1 MLTWART
8 GHGVHKPPF
17 QGQLAFS
24 CEDCLPSL
32 PDAPPAHVTGQ
43 AKPFPSTAGTSI
55 WLRPRVLRAGILAI
69 VHPDRCLSL
78 PSVKAPRR
86 SSSSVWQPLAITLSG
101 SVSVGLTINPE
112 NGRIRSTLSGSQDHQ
127 RLFLAE
133 SCPGGDALPCKNP
146 LEAPTPSLPLAP
158 VPECWPLRTRRELG
172 GHRSTPLPCGSGLMR
187 AGQPPGTCKETD
199 L

>member
-55 WLRPRVLRAGILAI
+55 WLRPWVLRAGILAI

-101 SVSVGLTINPE
+101 SVSVGLTVNPE

-133 SCPGGDALPCKNP
+133 SC
-146 LEAPTPSLPLAP
+146 
-158 VPECWPLRTRRELG
+158 LG
-172 GHRSTPLPCGSGLMR
+172 GGCPALQEPFGGPHTFSSPRPRPQMLAS
-187 AGQPPGTCKETD
+187 
-199 L
+199 